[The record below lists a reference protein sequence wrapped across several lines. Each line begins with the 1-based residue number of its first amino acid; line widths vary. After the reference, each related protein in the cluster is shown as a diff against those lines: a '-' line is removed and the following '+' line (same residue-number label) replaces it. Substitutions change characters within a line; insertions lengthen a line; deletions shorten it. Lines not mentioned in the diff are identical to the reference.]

1 MAKLQTLFLASTML
15 MLMLKTP
22 GFADDAHHPEAAAG
36 QASAQTAQRQV
47 PAANP
52 SPMMPCGMISGEM
65 MGGMMGMMAGG
76 QAPMG
81 MTAAGQAPTGQTG
94 MGAMAQMMAPEHIEG
109 RIAFLKAELK
119 IMPEQE
125 PLWNAFVEILRI
137 NARGT
142 QDGMMQMP
150 GGMGGPGRA
159 PATPLQHVELRESAL
174 ASRLESVRKLKGV
187 LVPLYQSLE
196 GAQKTMADK
205 LLVPMMM
212 GLM

>member
-1 MAKLQTLFLASTML
+1 MAKLQTIFLASTML
-15 MLMLKTP
+15 LLGTP

-52 SPMMPCGMISGEM
+52 SPMMPCGMMSGEM
-65 MGGMMGMMAGG
+65 MGMMGVMAGG

-94 MGAMAQMMAPEHIEG
+94 MGAMAQMMAPEYIEG

-142 QDGMMQMP
+142 QDGMMQMR
-150 GGMGGPGRA
+150 GGMGAPGRA

>member
-1 MAKLQTLFLASTML
+1 MAKLQTIFLASTML
-15 MLMLKTP
+15 LLGTP

-52 SPMMPCGMISGEM
+52 SPMMPCGMMSGEM
-65 MGGMMGMMAGG
+65 MGMMGVMAGG

-137 NARGT
+137 NARAT
-142 QDGMMQMP
+142 QDGIMQMR
-150 GGMGGPGRA
+150 GGMGAPGRA